1 MKRLLFLILII
12 SGCTVMAPLKRSKLI
27 SVFHLIETQK
37 YNDAK
42 DLVEEMV
49 EDEESSQW
57 PRTWYARG
65 LLSQTAYRDGM
76 EKNDKKKY
84 ELYPD
89 QLYVA
94 IESYEKALEL
104 DTRGKLVRQ
113 LAPNYIL
120 LANDFQK
127 MGEKHFQD
135 KKFTDALKAF
145 EQALE
150 ITRSS
155 ILSMHV
161 DTSLVFNAAISAF
174 EAQKWKKAI
183 KHLNRLHNYNYSP
196 NTAHLLFQANL
207 ANGDTISAQDAL
219 AEGIEKYDDNENLI
233 LLLSDLLFQLNEIDQ
248 AVDLLDSAMVQS
260 PEKHIFPYTQGLIYQ
275 KAGQYSNAIEAYKK
289 ANELAP
295 DDLMINVNIA
305 TCYYNIGVEIEES
318 ARTLTL
324 NTLVQ
329 QEKARSAEAFENAV
343 LWLDKTY
350 DQEPEDQIV
359 IQKLFQ
365 LYKDLRINDKM
376 ENIEEIDQ
384 VMP

>member
-1 MKRLLFLILII
+1 MKRLLFLILIL
-12 SGCTVMAPLKRSKLI
+12 SGCTVMTPLKRSKLI

-49 EDEESSQW
+49 DDEESSQW
-57 PRTWYARG
+57 SRTWYARG
-65 LLSQTAYRDGM
+65 LLSQTAYRDGI

-104 DTRGKLVRQ
+104 DPGKLERQ
-113 LAPNYIL
+113 LAPNYVL

-127 MGEKHFQD
+127 LGEKNFQD
-135 KKFTDALKAF
+135 KKFDDALKAF

-150 ITRSS
+150 ITRSP

-161 DTSLVFNAAISAF
+161 DTSLVFNAAISAY
-174 EAQKWKKAI
+174 EAQNWDKAI
-183 KHLNRLHNYNYSP
+183 KHLNTLHDYNYSA
-196 NTAHLLFQANL
+196 NAAHLLFEANL
-207 ANGDTISAQDAL
+207 ADGDTISAQNVL
-219 AEGIEKYDDNENLI
+219 TEGIEKYDDNHDLI
-233 LLLSDLLFQLNEIDQ
+233 LLLSDLLFQLNEVEQ
-248 AVDLLDSAMVQS
+248 AVDLLDSAMVKY
-260 PEKHIFPYTQGLIYQ
+260 PGEHIFPYTQGLIYQ
-275 KAGQYSNAIEAYKK
+275 KAGQYNDAIEAYKK

-295 DDLMINVNIA
+295 DDLMIYVNIA
-305 TCYYNIGVEIEES
+305 TCYYNIGVDIEES

-324 NTLVQ
+324 NRLVQ
-329 QEKARSAEAFENAV
+329 QEKSRSAEAFENAV
-343 LWLDKTY
+343 IWLDKAY
-350 DQEPEDQIV
+350 DQEPEDEVV

-365 LYKDLRINDKM
+365 LYKSLRINDKM
-376 ENIEEIDQ
+376 EIIEEQIN
-384 VMP
+384 